1 MNELITCAASLSIG
15 LILGIIGA
23 GGSILTIPVFVYI
36 LKMDPL
42 PSSVYSMFVVGICG
56 LTGGIKSIFNKLVD
70 FKLMILFGIPSIIGV
85 LIARKLILPSIPLRL
100 LTIGDFVLTRNIL
113 FMLCF
118 SVLMLISGFRMLMV
132 SSGKDKTPDDRT
144 GRNPG
149 LLFLQGLLVGV
160 ITGLL
165 GIGGGFLIV
174 PALYFWGRVDMKTA
188 IGTTLIIIAM
198 NSLFSFATSYST
210 AIIDWSILIKFSL
223 GSILG
228 ILIGTFL
235 ADKIQGYQLKKIFG
249 CFVLT
254 LSVIIMYNQFFV

>member
-42 PSSVYSMFVVGICG
+42 PSSIYSMFVVGICG
-56 LTGGIKSIFNKLVD
+56 LTGGLKSIFNKLVD
-70 FKLMILFGIPSIIGV
+70 FKLTILFGIPSIIGV
-85 LIARKLILPSIPLRL
+85 LIARKLIFPSIPLQL
-100 LTIGDFVLTRNIL
+100 LTIGDFILTRNIL

-132 SSGKDKTPDDRT
+132 SSGKYKTPVDQT

-149 LLFLQGLLVGV
+149 WLFLQGLLVGV

-210 AIIDWSILIKFSL
+210 AIIDWNILIKFSL

-235 ADKIQGYQLKKIFG
+235 ADKIHGYQLKKIFG

-254 LSVIIMYNQFFV
+254 LSVVIMYNQFFL